1 MELLGLGILLVAALG
16 GVVSIVILFTRG
28 IFARDLTQALKRVTQ
43 QEQELQEKAEI
54 LEQRLNQLEQEYH
67 AKIKRAE
74 VEAEEMVQKAKGQAM
89 NIRTVA
95 VEEAKH
101 RARQLL
107 LEAEQG
113 KAQLKRE
120 LAKEFNGQ
128 AIRQAC
134 DSLRTLLPPQGLA
147 SLHLS
152 LVAELMPVLST
163 LDTQSFRTE
172 AVERVE
178 VVTAQPLAPDQS
190 KRLAQWVTESLG
202 PHVALQ
208 VDTDSSLVAGC
219 LVRIGQTIVDNTL
232 ANRLGQR

>member
-1 MELLGLGILLVAALG
+1 MEVLGLGILLVVALG

-28 IFARDLTQALKRVTQ
+28 IFAKDLTQALKRVNQ
-43 QEQELQEKAEI
+43 QEQELQEKAE
-54 LEQRLNQLEQEYH
+54 LFEQRLNQLEQEYR

-74 VEAEEMVQKAKGQAM
+74 TEAEEIVQKAKGQAM

-95 VEEAKH
+95 VEDAKH

-120 LAKEFNGQ
+120 LAKAFNGQ
-128 AIRQAC
+128 AVRQAC

-152 LVAELMPVLST
+152 LVAELLPVLSS
-163 LDTQSFRTE
+163 LEAQSLQ
-172 AVERVE
+172 AGVERVE

-190 KRLAQWVTESLG
+190 KRLAQWVADSLG

-208 VDTDSSLVAGC
+208 VDTDPSLVAGC

-232 ANRLGQR
+232 ANRLGPR